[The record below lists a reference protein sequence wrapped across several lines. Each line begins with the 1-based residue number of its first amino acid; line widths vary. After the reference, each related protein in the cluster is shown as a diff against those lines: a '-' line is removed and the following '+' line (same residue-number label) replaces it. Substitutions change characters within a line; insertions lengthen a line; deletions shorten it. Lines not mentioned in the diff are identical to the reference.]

1 MKVSEVKRRDGGIV
15 LLIDGERHTI
25 PNLVVEELNK
35 MEEVEWA
42 GYQLTHPL
50 ESKVYLTI
58 KVKKGAEPLETLI
71 KALDKLISEYREVL
85 ESLKREES

>member
-1 MKVSEVKRRDGGIV
+1 MRVSEVKRRNGGIV

-35 MEEVEWA
+35 MKEVEWA

-50 ESKVYLTI
+50 ENRVYLTI
-58 KVKKGAEPLETLI
+58 KVKKGVEPLEVLI
-71 KALDKLISEYREVL
+71 KALDRLILEYKEVL
-85 ESLKREES
+85 EALRGS